1 LTTLRF
7 AKRFENLSGSAV
19 REILKLTQQKD
30 IISFGGGM
38 PSADSFPVDELAK
51 LAADTFADHGEQ
63 MLQYGTSEGYQPLR
77 EWIAGWLKAKGWNVT
92 VDNILIIS
100 GSQQGLDLTSKAFL
114 DPGDQVV
121 IESPSYLSA
130 FQIFNSYQASYLA
143 VPSDDQGMKM
153 DELEKVLV
161 NNNPKLIYSIPT
173 FQNPTG
179 ITMTL
184 ERRKQLIE
192 LANKY
197 DVIIIEDDPYG
208 YLRYSGEPVPSLK
221 ALDTEGRVIYLG
233 SFSKIVAPGLRVG
246 FAVADPAILGKMVI
260 GKQATDVHTS
270 NLSQQIVYRYCSQGM
285 LEPHIEK
292 ICAMYKAKRDAMLAA
307 MDRHFPKEVTW
318 TRPEGGLFIWCTLPE
333 GLVSAELLKEA
344 VAKKVA
350 FIPGAPF
357 YLGGQ
362 GQNMMRLNFSNAEM
376 DLIDEG
382 IKRIGEVL
390 TDAVKNI

>member
-1 LTTLRF
+1 MLRF
-7 AKRFENLSGSAV
+7 AKRFENLSGSVV

-38 PSADSFPVDELAK
+38 PSADSFPVEELAK

-77 EWIAGWLKAKGWNVT
+77 EWVAGWLQAKGWKVT

-130 FQIFNSYQASYLA
+130 FQIFTSYQASYLP

-153 DELEKVLV
+153 DELEKVLA
-161 NNNPKLIYSIPT
+161 NNSPKLIYSIPT

-184 ERRKQLIE
+184 ARRKKLIE
-192 LANKY
+192 LANKH
-197 DVIIIEDDPYG
+197 DVIVIEDDPYG
-208 YLRYSGEPVPSLK
+208 YLRYSGEEVPSLK
-221 ALDTEGRVIYLG
+221 ALDTEGRVIYMG

-246 FAVADPAILGKMVI
+246 FAVADSQILAKMII

-270 NLSQQIVYRYCSQGM
+270 NLSQQIIYRYCSQGM

-292 ICAMYKAKRDAMLAA
+292 ICEMYKAKRDTMLVA
-307 MDRHFPKEVTW
+307 MDKYFPKEVTW
-318 TRPEGGLFIWCTLPE
+318 TKPEGGLFIWCTMPE
-333 GLVSAELLKEA
+333 GLVSNELLKEA
-344 VAKKVA
+344 VEKKVA

-362 GQNMMRLNFSNAEM
+362 GQNMLRLNFSNAQM

-390 TDAVKNI
+390 SKAVR